1 MSIEPIE
8 LISTEAEPSGQLVS
22 SSLLLTKI
30 RGGNAYEETVERL
43 LQTIRLGLVQP
54 GEQLPP
60 ERELATM
67 LNVSR
72 DTVRDATSSLA
83 DAGYLVVRRGRYGG
97 TFIAEVIPSGAVVFG
112 RDGEL
117 LPRASYTKDEI
128 SDVLILRDV
137 LESGAAHV
145 AAVAEM
151 TGESR
156 DALWQAHLDCKNAA
170 TDDYRRLDSRLH
182 LLIAELTGSNALV
195 NQVAQSRMKV
205 NELLNE
211 FPLLQPNIAHSS
223 AQHEEI
229 VMAILTGQADKA
241 QAAMRAHLDGSAS
254 LIRGFLG

>member
-1 MSIEPIE
+1 MEQIE
-8 LISTEAEPSGQLVS
+8 LLQSEVESAGPLVS

-43 LQTIRLGLVQP
+43 LQTIRLGLAHP

-67 LNVSR
+67 LDVSR

-83 DAGYLVVRRGRYGG
+83 DAGYLTIRRGRYGG
-97 TFIAEVIPSGAVVFG
+97 TFIADSIPSGPVVIG

-117 LPRASYTKDEI
+117 LPRATFSKSEI
-128 SDVLILRDV
+128 QDVLVLRAV
-137 LESGAAHV
+137 LETGASYQ
-145 AAVAEM
+145 AAIAEM

-156 DALWQAHLDCKNAA
+156 DALWQAHQDCRGANA
-170 TDDYRRLDSRLH
+170 DDYRRLDSRLH
-182 LLIAELTGSNALV
+182 LMIGELTGSNTLV
-195 NQVAQSRMKV
+195 NQIAQSRMKV

-211 FPLLQPNIAHSS
+211 FPLLQPNIVHSTE
-223 AQHEEI
+223 QHEEI
-229 VMAILTGQADKA
+229 VMAILTGQAEKA
-241 QAAMRAHLDGSAS
+241 EAAMRAHLEGSAS

>member
-1 MSIEPIE
+1 MSMEPIE
-8 LISTEAEPSGQLVS
+8 FLQSEPETTGQLVN

-43 LQTIRLGLVQP
+43 LQTIRLGLVHP
-54 GEQLPP
+54 GDQIPP

-83 DAGYLVVRRGRYGG
+83 DAGYLVIKRGRYGG
-97 TFIAEVIPSGAVVFG
+97 TFIADVIPSGAVIIG

-117 LPRASYTKDEI
+117 IPRVSYTKDEI
-128 SDVLILRDV
+128 HDVLVLRAV
-137 LESGAAHV
+137 LETGAAYE
-145 AAVAEM
+145 AAAAEM
-151 TGESR
+151 SGEAR
-156 DALWQAHLDCKNAA
+156 DLLWQAHLDCKTSEA
-170 TDDYRRLDSRLH
+170 DDYRRLDSRLH
-182 LLIAELTGSNALV
+182 LLIGELTGSNALV
-195 NQVAQSRMKV
+195 NQIAQSRMKI

-229 VMAILTGQADKA
+229 VMAILTGQSDKA
-241 QAAMRAHLDGSAS
+241 QAAMRAHLEGSAS
-254 LIRGFLG
+254 LIRGFLA